1 MNILEKRELAEVIK
15 DYNRGNL
22 NKFNEITKKHCPSV
36 YDLHCA
42 SHDGNID
49 CKGDCILCWSFALRE
64 FAFNHF
70 GEDLNEI
77 KPQQK
82 GII

>member
-15 DYNRGNL
+15 DYNKGNL
-22 NKFNEITKKHCPSV
+22 TKFLDIVKKHCPSV
-36 YDLHCA
+36 YGLNCA
-42 SHDGNID
+42 GHDNTID
-49 CKGDCILCWSFALRE
+49 CKGNCHLCWSFALRQ
-64 FAFNHF
+64 FAFEHF
-70 GEDLNEI
+70 GDDLSEI